1 MPCRFRAGYA
11 RPVEPNGLW
20 ATLRALPRPVW
31 PLVGGTF
38 VNRFGSFVL
47 VFLVLYVRHLGYSTA
62 AAGTAASAYGVGS
75 IAAALAGGWLADR
88 LGRRSAIALSM
99 FSSAAAMLALSQV
112 RPLAAIVALTVVV
125 GLTTELYRPASAALM
140 ADLVAPEHR
149 VAAFGLWRFAINL
162 GFAAGPLVGGL
173 LAQRS
178 FFLLFVGDAAS
189 SVVFGLLALATLPPG
204 GRTEAHLEVR
214 GEAVRAI
221 LRDRRFRLFLAASL
235 LGAFAYVQSQTTFAL
250 QVVDDGHSRAV
261 YGALIAL
268 NGLAVVL
275 VELPL
280 ITITQRLRRVPV
292 LAAGLAL
299 EGVGFGLI
307 PASGTVTWLAF
318 TVLVWTFGE
327 MVFSPVAGA
336 YVADLSPE
344 HLRGRYS
351 GAWGLSFGVALV
363 LGPSLGALVYSASHA
378 ALWLVCLGCGLA
390 AAALVLLSDRAGGS
404 RRRPGRS
411 ERDVPVLAARP

>member
-1 MPCRFRAGYA
+1 
-11 RPVEPNGLW
+11 
-20 ATLRALPRPVW
+20 
-31 PLVGGTF
+31 
-38 VNRFGSFVL
+38 
-47 VFLVLYVRHLGYSTA
+47 VLYVRHLGYSTA
-62 AAGTAASAYGVGS
+62 AAGTAASAYGLGS
-75 IAAALAGGWLADR
+75 IASSLAGGWLADR

-112 RPLAAIVALTVVV
+112 RPLAAILALTVLV
-125 GLTTELYRPASAALM
+125 GLTTELYRPAAAALM
-140 ADLVAPEHR
+140 ADLVPPEQR

-162 GFAAGPLVGGL
+162 GFAVGPLAAGL
-173 LAQRS
+173 LAQHS
-178 FFLLFVGDAAS
+178 FFLLFAGDAAT
-189 SVVFGLLALATLPPG
+189 SVLFGGLALATLPQG
-204 GRTEAHLEVR
+204 RRTEAHLEVR
-214 GEAVRAI
+214 GEAMRAI
-221 LRDRRFRLFLAASL
+221 ARDRRFALFLGGSL
-235 LGAFAYVQSQTTFAL
+235 LAAFAYMQSQTTFAL
-250 QVVDDGHSRAV
+250 QVVDDGHSRAT

-268 NGLAVVL
+268 NGLAIVL

-280 ITITQRLRRVPV
+280 ISVTQRLRRVPV

-299 EGVGFGLI
+299 EGIGFELI

-363 LGPSLGALVYSASHA
+363 LGPSLGALVYLASHA
-378 ALWLVCLGCGLA
+378 ALWLACLGCGLA
-390 AAALVLLSDRAGGS
+390 AAALVLLS
-404 RRRPGRS
+404 
-411 ERDVPVLAARP
+411 ERNVPVLAARS